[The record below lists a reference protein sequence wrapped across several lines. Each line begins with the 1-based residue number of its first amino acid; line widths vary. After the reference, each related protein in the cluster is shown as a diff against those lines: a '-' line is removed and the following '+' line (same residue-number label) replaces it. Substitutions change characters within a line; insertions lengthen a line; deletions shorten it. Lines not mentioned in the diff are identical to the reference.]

1 MDEIIKKEEPIKKKA
16 MPKWLQFGLLAVGL
30 VLIVLGLFQIFGN
43 GSATN
48 TFVDK
53 FNELQAPGVGARDDL
68 TIVGNLL
75 NGIGAK
81 ETKKD
86 YAGITSDLQTA
97 LAKLNDAAA
106 KVESTSGILSEFQTM
121 LDGSSDQ
128 NVKETGARFVDA
140 FKARNAAAL
149 KMVSD
154 AKDLVNQAITYYDE
168 VVHNQKITIDLEK
181 FNAAANA
188 FATNAQSLTTIGV
201 QYDSAASAFAKAAGF
216 TINKK

>member
-1 MDEIIKKEEPIKKKA
+1 MDEIIKEGEPIKKKA
-16 MPKWLQFGLLAVGL
+16 MPKWLRFGLLVVGL
-30 VLIVLGLFQIFGN
+30 VLIIVGLFQIFGSD
-43 GSATN
+43 GKSS
-48 TFVDK
+48 TFVNK

-86 YAGITSDLQTA
+86 YAGIISDLQTA

-106 KVESTSGILSEFQTM
+106 KVESTSGSLTGFQGM
-121 LDGSSDQ
+121 LDASSDQ

-149 KMVSD
+149 KMVND
-154 AKDLVNQAITYYDE
+154 AKDLVNQAITYYNE
-168 VVHNQKITIDLEK
+168 VISNQKITIDLDK

-188 FATNAQSLTTIGV
+188 FAANAQSLTTIGT
-201 QYDSAASAFAKAAGF
+201 QYDTAASDFAKAAGF
-216 TINKK
+216 TITKK

>member
-1 MDEIIKKEEPIKKKA
+1 MDEITKKDETIKKKA

-30 VLIVLGLFQIFGN
+30 VLIAVGLFQIFG
-43 GSATN
+43 GGGATN

-53 FNELQAPGVGARDDL
+53 FNELQAPGLGARDDL

-75 NGIGAK
+75 SGIGAK
-81 ETKKD
+81 ETQKD

-97 LAKLNDAAA
+97 LAKLNDAVA
-106 KVESTSGILSEFQTM
+106 KVASTSVALTEFQSM
-121 LDGSSDQ
+121 LDASSDQ
-128 NVKETGARFVDA
+128 NVKETGARFIDA

-149 KMVSD
+149 KMVND

-168 VVHNQKITIDLEK
+168 VAHNQKITIDLNK

-188 FATNAQSLTTIGV
+188 FAVNAQSMTNIGAE
-201 QYDSAASAFAKAAGF
+201 YDTAANNFAKAAGF
-216 TINKK
+216 TIKKK